1 MNWIDE
7 RIEKINKALE
17 EIENS
22 ELSADTK
29 ATILSI
35 SKDELKNLEFQR
47 NQIMS
52 NTEFVKNGFGK

>member
-35 SKDELKNLEFQR
+35 SKDELKNLEFQQ
-47 NQIMS
+47 NQIKANS
-52 NTEFVKNGFGK
+52 DFVKNGFGK